1 MKARIFWLSFVALFM
16 LNAGVFE
23 VSAQTVFKGI
33 LLRSKEKIIKENNF
47 AQAKH
52 FDSDPDS
59 DQIYLKYEKSLYEEF
74 SLIVQMRFS
83 VEAYPYRNNRY
94 LQEDIVKY
102 VTRENQNIDSLG
114 KVMLGYLKGSKK
126 TDDLFKRLKKVKG
139 YNQFVCDDTTS
150 YAAAVNTCKSYDCRR
165 TVLKYP
171 LEITLQNGILT
182 LGEKRRFGFGSSTRL
197 GFYDVERGKRIEP
210 ADLLT
215 TLTREEKM
223 GSVSQIDGRF
233 IIVCGNYLTKD
244 DPLLTPYA
252 RSLMERDKGYT
263 SFTYVNEYDDE
274 IQIINVEGFNDGL
287 ESREIQLPSK
297 LNGCKNTQKI
307 RNRMLDVMFGRS
319 DGDLE
324 ELITEGVKKWV
335 PKRGG
340 GVHMRLKVGDGLVSF
355 GLEDLSE
362 HNNKNN
368 TYIVFDKT
376 TGEEITVKDL
386 IKDQKGFMD
395 YVNSFNMYIAGF
407 LFDSTNVERSPKV
420 GESRRSYL
428 EHSGEFLA
436 PFNGWKE
443 FPISWWS
450 AFSKMDEFIPVEF
463 NTNYSRIF
471 LNYSDIRAFIDPKYQ
486 EALDRAVKS
495 IGE

>member
-1 MKARIFWLSFVALFM
+1 MKARIFWLSFVALF
-16 LNAGVFE
+16 LINASVFE
-23 VSAQTVFKGI
+23 VSAQTIFKGI

-47 AQAKH
+47 AQAKY
-52 FDSDPDS
+52 FDSDPDP

-74 SLIVQMRFS
+74 SLIVQMKFS

-102 VTRENQNIDSLG
+102 VTREKQNIDSLG
-114 KVMLGYLKGSKK
+114 NVMLGYLKGSKK
-126 TDDLFKRLKKVKG
+126 MDDLYKRLKKLKD

-182 LGEKRRFGFGSSTRL
+182 LEGKRSFGSLQL
-197 GFYDVERGKRIEP
+197 GFYDVKRGKRIEP

-215 TLTREEKM
+215 TLTKEEKM
-223 GSVSQIDGRF
+223 GSVSQINGRS

-263 SFTYVNEYDDE
+263 SFTYVNEYVDE
-274 IQIINVEGFNDGL
+274 IQIINVERINDRL

-297 LNGCKNTQKI
+297 LNGCKNTQKV
-307 RNRMLDVMFGRS
+307 RNRMLEVMFGHS
-319 DGDLE
+319 DGNLE

-335 PKRGG
+335 PKKGG

-395 YVNSFNMYIAGF
+395 YVNSFNCYFSGI
-407 LFDSTNVERSPKV
+407 LSDSTDVKRGPKV
-420 GESRRSYL
+420 GTGMRNYL
-428 EHSGEFLA
+428 RHSGGYLA

-443 FPISWWS
+443 FPTSWMF
-450 AFSKMDEFIPVEF
+450 AFRRIDEFIFVEF
-463 NTNYSRIF
+463 NTSTSRVF
-471 LNYSDIRAFIDPKYQ
+471 LNYSEIKPFIDPKYY
-486 EALDRAVKS
+486 EVLDRAVKS
-495 IGE
+495 IEK

>member
-1 MKARIFWLSFVALFM
+1 MKARFFWLSFVALFM

-74 SLIVQMRFS
+74 SLIVQMKFS

-102 VTRENQNIDSLG
+102 VTREKQNIDSLG

-126 TDDLFKRLKKVKG
+126 MDDFYKRLKKLKG
-139 YNQFVCDDTTS
+139 YNQFVCDDTAS

-182 LGEKRRFGFGSSTRL
+182 LEESSMQL
-197 GFYDVERGKRIEP
+197 GFYDVKRGKRIEP

-223 GSVSQIDGRF
+223 GSVSQINGRS
-233 IIVCGNYLTKD
+233 INVCGYYLTKD

-263 SFTYVNEYDDE
+263 SSTWTNKYGDLIQTIYVKK
-274 IQIINVEGFNDGL
+274 INGGF
-287 ESREIQLPSK
+287 ESREILIPVQ
-297 LNGCKNTQKI
+297 LNGCQNTKKI
-307 RNRMLDVMFGRS
+307 RNRMLEVMFGSS
-319 DGDLE
+319 DVDSEDL
-324 ELITEGVKKWV
+324 IAEGVKKWV
-335 PKRGG
+335 PKSERGMQMVLG
-340 GVHMRLKVGDGLVSF
+340 EGEGVVSF
-355 GLEDLSE
+355 GFENLSKR
-362 HNNKNN
+362 NRDKD
-368 TYIVFDKT
+368 TFIVFDKT

-386 IKDQKGFMD
+386 IKDKKGFMD
-395 YVNSFNMYIAGF
+395 YVNSFNMYYGGF
-407 LFDSTNVERSPKV
+407 LFDSTNVKLGSNFCGSLRSHLMNSDAEKT
-420 GESRRSYL
+420 
-428 EHSGEFLA
+428 A
-436 PFNGWKE
+436 FNGWKE
-443 FPISWWS
+443 FPTSWWFK
-450 AFSKMDEFIPVEF
+450 FSKMVEFIPVEF
-463 NTNYSRIF
+463 ITKDSRIS

-495 IGE
+495 IGK